1 MALRKTSET
10 STPMKSTS
18 VKSICVFC
26 GASQHVAPHY
36 FNLAKECGQAI
47 AKNGHRMIY
56 GGGGIGLMGTAAMA
70 AHEAGGSVLGVIP
83 KFLTEIEE
91 VLETIEHTIV
101 DDMHERKH
109 LMYEQSDAFIVL
121 PGGIGTLEEAIEI
134 MSWMRL
140 HLHTKPMV
148 FVDTDGYW
156 APLMDLLHH
165 TITSNFSPAWVEG
178 HLLYEK
184 SPATALALIDAQWK
198 NPPTKGE
205 IQISE
210 QIDKV

>member
-1 MALRKTSET
+1 MIIKETTKTSE
-10 STPMKSTS
+10 PM
-18 VKSICVFC
+18 KSICVFC

-36 FNLAKECGQAI
+36 FKLAKECGQAI
-47 AKNGHRMIY
+47 ANNGYRMIY
-56 GGGGIGLMGTAAMA
+56 GGGGIGLMGTAAIA
-70 AHEAGGSVLGVIP
+70 ARNAGGAVLGIIP

-91 VLETIEHTIV
+91 VLEIIEHKIV

-109 LMYEQSDAFIVL
+109 LMYQESDAFIVL

-165 TITSNFSPAWVEG
+165 TIAANFSPAWVKG

-184 SPATALALIDAQWK
+184 SPDAALALINDQWA

-205 IQISE
+205 IQISQ

>member
-1 MALRKTSET
+1 MAMRENLKIND
-10 STPMKSTS
+10 PI
-18 VKSICVFC
+18 KSICVFC

-36 FNLAKECGQAI
+36 FKLAQECGQAI
-47 AKNGHRMIY
+47 AKNGYRMIY
-56 GGGGIGLMGTAAMA
+56 GGGGIGLMGTAALA
-70 AHEAGGSVLGVIP
+70 AQNAGGSVLGIIP
-83 KFLTEIEE
+83 QFLTEIEE
-91 VLETIEHTIV
+91 VLETIEHKIV

-109 LMYEQSDAFIVL
+109 LMYEESDAFIVL

-140 HLHTKPMV
+140 HLHAKPMV

-165 TITSNFSPAWVEG
+165 TIAANFSPAWVKG

-184 SPATALALIDAQWK
+184 SPEAAIALIQSQWA

-205 IQISE
+205 IQIST

>member
-1 MALRKTSET
+1 MTNIKTHKT
-10 STPMKSTS
+10 NKAT
-18 VKSICVFC
+18 KSICVFC

-36 FNLAKECGQAI
+36 FKLAEQCGQAI
-47 AKNGHRMIY
+47 AENGHRMIY

-70 AHEAGGSVLGVIP
+70 AHDAGGKVLGVIP

-91 VLETIEHTIV
+91 MLETIEHKIV

-109 LMYEQSDAFIVL
+109 LMYEESDAFIVL

-140 HLHTKPMV
+140 HLHAKPMV

-165 TITSNFSPAWVEG
+165 TIAANFSPAWVKG

-184 SPATALALIDAQWK
+184 SPKAALALISDQWEH
-198 NPPTKGE
+198 PPSKGE
-205 IQISE
+205 IQISQ

>member
-1 MALRKTSET
+1 MIIKETPKISE
-10 STPMKSTS
+10 PM
-18 VKSICVFC
+18 KSICVFC

-36 FNLAKECGQAI
+36 FKLAKECGQAI
-47 AKNGHRMIY
+47 ANNGYRMIY

-70 AHEAGGSVLGVIP
+70 ARDAGGAVLGIIP

-91 VLETIEHTIV
+91 VLETIEHRIV

-109 LMYEQSDAFIVL
+109 LMYQESDAFIVL

-165 TITSNFSPAWVEG
+165 TIAANFSPAWVKG

-184 SPATALALIDAQWK
+184 SSDAALALINDQWA

-205 IQISE
+205 IQISQ